1 MLQRYEECARVLGK
15 GHIFGVDKLD
25 KWDKKH
31 KMLIYII
38 LTCGQTM
45 DKWQILSN
53 LSIGGGRFD
62 GFDRGDRWDEGV
74 FGWIY
79 PRFGTLVHSFF

>member
-1 MLQRYEECARVLGK
+1 
-15 GHIFGVDKLD
+15 
-25 KWDKKH
+25 
-31 KMLIYII
+31 
-38 LTCGQTM
+38 M

-79 PRFGTLVHSFF
+79 PQFGTLVHSFF